1 MYLSS
6 TTESLEMVLA
16 GAISVSNPMYIISY
30 NDMTSVGMTLPQS
43 STQGLLNGITSVQV
57 LAPPLAATNRQVYN
71 LTLYN
76 NDNRE
81 VIVTVRK
88 DVSGT
93 KYNIIKSSLAP
104 GATLMWSRESGWKI
118 LNGEKEGASTISREY
133 TANAT
138 WVKPAALRA
147 AMIVCVGAGGGGG
160 SGRLD
165 IAGTTRGGGGG
176 GGGGAMT
183 RLLLLEKDLP
193 PSVSVVVGIGGTG
206 GAGVTVNPS
215 NGNNGSPGTATYFGN
230 ILNASYGGG
239 GIGGSSITVNGGTGG
254 SITNCTYG
262 CSLIALQGSS
272 GAQGGGGG
280 NVAAGALNGAGTTAA
295 APGGAGGGGITIGNV
310 AATANLAG
318 GSVYNNGA
326 LVAGPA
332 SGTNGTLSAA
342 TFLYLSTTIGST
354 IGIGTSGAGG
364 NQANP
369 NGTNG
374 GYGAGGGGGFGQ
386 LGPGTSGA
394 GGNGGG
400 GICLVL
406 EIY

>member
-16 GAISVSNPMYIISY
+16 GAISVSNPVYVISY
-30 NDMTSVGMTLPQS
+30 NDMTSTGMTLPQS

-104 GATLMWSRESGWKI
+104 GATLMWSRESGWRV
-118 LNGEKEGASTISREY
+118 LSGEKEGASTISREY
-133 TANAT
+133 TSDST
-138 WVKPAALRA
+138 WTKPIGLQA
-147 AMIVCVGAGGGGG
+147 AMIVCLGGGGGGG
-160 SGRLD
+160 SGRL
-165 IAGTTRGGGGG
+165 GLVNTNRGGGSGGGGG
-176 GGGGAMT
+176 SLCQM
-183 RLLLLEKDLP
+183 LLLEKDLP
-193 PSVSVVVGIGGTG
+193 NSVPIIIGAGGNG
-206 GAGVTVNPS
+206 GAAVTTVN
-215 NGNNGSPGTATYFGN
+215 NGNNGIVGGDTKFGSLLRA
-230 ILNASYGGG
+230 IGGG
-239 GIGGSSITVNGGTGG
+239 NGLGGTTTTVSNGVGGSLLSCSFVSLIIAINGAAGGNGGTSGSGGG
-254 SITNCTYG
+254 SGTN
-262 CSLIALQGSS
+262 GS
-272 GAQGGGGG
+272 
-280 NVAAGALNGAGTTAA
+280 TA
-295 APGGAGGGGITIGNV
+295 APGGGGGGGITSGNSPF
-310 AATANLAG
+310 TLNSTG
-318 GSVYNNGA
+318 GGLYNNSV
-326 LVAGPA
+326 LITGPN
-332 SGTNGTLSAA
+332 SGVNGTLSAC
-342 TFLYLSTTIGST
+342 TFLYKSTTLSST
-354 IGIGTSGAGG
+354 IGIGTGGAGG

-386 LGPGTSGA
+386 LDTVGTSGA